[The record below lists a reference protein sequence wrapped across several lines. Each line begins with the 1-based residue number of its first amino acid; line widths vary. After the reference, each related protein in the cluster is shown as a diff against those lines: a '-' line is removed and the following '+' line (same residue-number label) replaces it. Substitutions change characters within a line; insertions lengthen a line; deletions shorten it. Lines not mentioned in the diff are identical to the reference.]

1 MMNINPYNDPDD
13 ESSNDRV
20 KYFVEDY
27 CKKYPDDR
35 GNQRIYAKDV
45 VRPCNLKWVNQAEQI
60 KWRLSYLGD
69 SHNVGLYYK
78 SPYIWNMCGM
88 LGKWSQLSTLSRM
101 QQGSIHASRFG
112 RLHN

>member
-35 GNQRIYAKDV
+35 GNQIIYAEDV
-45 VRPCNLKWVNQAEQI
+45 VRPCNHKWANQAEHI
-60 KWRLSYLGD
+60 KWRSSYLGD
-69 SHNVGLYYK
+69 SHDVGLYYERRVRNVGQVVPAINPVK
-78 SPYIWNMCGM
+78 NA
-88 LGKWSQLSTLSRM
+88 T
-101 QQGSIHASRFG
+101 RFYTC
-112 RLHN
+112 L